1 MRFLLFLLLGV
12 AAPVAMAQAPK
23 LELPKLEVS
32 VNRVNTEK
40 RHMYEVDATAT
51 VAAPL
56 PKVWRI
62 LTGYEHMAEFVPDLE
77 SCKVLSRDGNEVVIE
92 QFGVARFLFM
102 SKTIH
107 LIVRATEQPMSSIDI
122 SLISGDMKHYESRWE
137 LIPVPETGGTKI
149 VYSGRLVPN
158 FYVPGILGANM
169 IRSDIEHMMSAVVA
183 RIERRDES
191 PRRAG
196 QGPLTPSVQATPA
209 VPVPPPQQQ
218 PAPTTPANQA
228 R

>member
-1 MRFLLFLLLGV
+1 
-12 AAPVAMAQAPK
+12 MAQAPK

-32 VNRVNTEK
+32 VNRVDAEA

-62 LTGYEHMAEFVPDLE
+62 LTSYERMSEFVPDLE
-77 SCKVLSRDGNEVVIE
+77 SCKVLSRNGNEVIIE

-102 SKTIH
+102 SRTIH

-149 VYSGRLVPN
+149 VYSGRLLPN

-169 IRSDIEHMMSAVVA
+169 IRSDIEHMMNAVVA
-183 RIERRDES
+183 RIDRRDDT
-191 PRRAG
+191 PKRGG
-196 QGPLTPSVQATPA
+196 QTPSVQATPA
-209 VPVPPPQQQ
+209 VQVPPPAQQ
-218 PAPTTPANQA
+218 PAPNPPAGQA
-228 R
+228 K